1 MAIDPMLYEKYSGRS
16 ADPTQRLGEAL
27 AGSSKRSSQI
37 SGGADADGGRADGL
51 FLGLK
56 AQWWASI
63 ILSIVVLAVLLGVFV
78 RW

>member
-16 ADPTQRLGEAL
+16 ADPTQQLGEAL

-37 SGGADADGGRADGL
+37 GGGEDDGGRPDGL

-63 ILSIVVLAVLLGVFV
+63 ILSIVVLAVVLGVFV